1 MARYC
6 SRVARSAS
14 SGDLNTRAIRSTERN
29 YHGSGR
35 SSRGRRLTQL
45 LCAISDRPHRATRK
59 NKDFALA
66 DRIRDRL
73 KANHVV
79 FKDTPLGMRLK
90 LAKVAERP

>member
-1 MARYC
+1 
-6 SRVARSAS
+6 
-14 SGDLNTRAIRSTERN
+14 
-29 YHGSGR
+29 
-35 SSRGRRLTQL
+35 

-79 FKDTPLGMRLK
+79 FKDTPLGMRRLK